1 MSDERLH
8 IAVGVIFNQQKDKV
22 LIARRPDNVHQ
33 GGLWEFPGGK
43 CHADEDV
50 VTALKRELLEE
61 LNLMVDKCQPLISI
75 NHDYPKQQVKLDAW
89 SVLDW
94 HGDIY
99 GKEGQ
104 TIEWVA
110 VSRLSQRQ
118 FPSAN
123 KKIIDLVQLI

>member
-1 MSDERLH
+1 MCGERLH
-8 IAVGVIFNQQKDKV
+8 IAVGVIFNQQKDRV

-43 CHADEDV
+43 CHAEEDV

-61 LNLMVDKCQPLISI
+61 LNLIVDICQPLISI
-75 NHDYPKQQVKLDAW
+75 NHDYPQQQVNLDVW

-104 TIEWVA
+104 VIEWVA
-110 VSRLSQRQ
+110 VSQLLQRD
-118 FPSAN
+118 FPQAN
-123 KKIIDLVQLI
+123 KEIINTVQSM